1 MVSLLESVNQEIF
14 TLADGSQR
22 LTLVMPDIQSIQML
36 ARRLAAIFY
45 DVLLLI
51 GVMFFASL
59 PVTVAS
65 GEAIHSGSVGFQL
78 YLLAIIYVYLAW
90 QWTHGGQTLGMKA
103 WRLRL
108 VTSAGNAVDW
118 PDTLRRFFAA
128 LLSVASL
135 GLGYLWLLFDKDRL
149 SWHDRLSGTR
159 MDLISYGG

>member
-1 MVSLLESVNQEIF
+1 M
-14 TLADGSQR
+14 ADGSQR
-22 LTLVMPDIQSIQML
+22 LTLVIPDIQSIQML

-45 DVLLLI
+45 DALLLI

-65 GEAIHSGSVGFQL
+65 GETIHSGSVGFQL
-78 YLLAIIYVYLAW
+78 YLLAIIYVYVAW

-108 VTSAGNAVDW
+108 VTSAGSAVDW
-118 PDTLRRFFAA
+118 PATLRRFFAA

-135 GLGYLWLLFDKDRL
+135 GVGYLWLLFDKDRL
-149 SWHDRLSGTR
+149 TWHDRLSGTR